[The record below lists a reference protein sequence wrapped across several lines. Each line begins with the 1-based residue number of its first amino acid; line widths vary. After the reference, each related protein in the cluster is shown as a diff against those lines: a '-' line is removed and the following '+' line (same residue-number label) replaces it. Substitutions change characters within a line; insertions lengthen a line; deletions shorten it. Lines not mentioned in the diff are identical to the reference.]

1 MKTTKIL
8 KGVAIVAMTLSLTG
22 CVLPGKGLGNVPIT
36 TDEKTNNT
44 TKAEVTGTVDFTNSD
59 TSEYARG
66 MQTFQNNKKGITAKV
81 VMKNVTAASNP
92 GAMGLVF
99 DMQKKD
105 GLLDFG
111 TVGFKNENGKVC
123 YYVAYYEGVS
133 EADFS
138 KQNFGV
144 PDSARTDIVDW
155 GTSAVRNPDS
165 VISGITINGNKE
177 LACVIE
183 IEAQSPTGTLTDE
196 SPAYIIR
203 VYADEDGDGTVSK
216 FKGLSDKTDPE
227 KSEIHALAKKS
238 VTITRGQVKAG
249 KTGRTV
255 QNKMGFYANVYG
267 GQTLTGEWLVADI
280 EHQPNVAKTASDNDS
295 FIKIEY

>member
-66 MQTFQNNKKGITAKV
+66 MQTFQNKKKGITAKV
-81 VMKNVTAASNP
+81 VMENVTASSNP
-92 GAMGLVF
+92 GCMGLVF
-99 DMQKKD
+99 DMQKNED
-105 GLLDFG
+105 GLLDFCN
-111 TVGFKNENGKVC
+111 VGFKNYSGKPCV
-123 YYVAYYEGVS
+123 YVSYFEGVS

-138 KQNFGV
+138 KSNFGV
-144 PDSARTDIVDW
+144 PDSSRTDILDW
-155 GTSAVRNPDS
+155 TNID
-165 VISGITINGNKE
+165 GIDIKNKE
-177 LACVIE
+177 LAIVIE
-183 IEAQSPTGTLTDE
+183 VEAITAGLDPKDTDK
-196 SPAYIIR
+196 AYIIR
-203 VYADEDGDGTVSK
+203 IYKDEDGDGTVTT
-216 FKGLSDKTDPE
+216 FKGLSNKSDDE
-227 KSEIHALAKKS
+227 KNTIHAKAKK
-238 VTITRGQVKAG
+238 TIDITRGQVKAS
-249 KTGRTV
+249 KVRTI

-267 GQTLTGEWLVADI
+267 GQTLTGKWLVADI
-280 EHQPNVAKTASDNDS
+280 DHQPNVAKTASDNDS

>member
-1 MKTTKIL
+1 MKTTKIVM
-8 KGVAIVAMTLSLTG
+8 GMAAAAVMALTS
-22 CVLPGKGLGNVPIT
+22 CVFPGKGLGNVPIA

-44 TKAEVTGTVDFTNSD
+44 TKAEVTGTVDFTNTDS
-59 TSEYARG
+59 SEYARG
-66 MQTFQNNKKGITAKV
+66 MQTFVNKKKGITAKV
-81 VMKNVTAASNP
+81 VMKNVTASSNP

-155 GTSAVRNPDS
+155 GTSTRRNSESIIDS
-165 VISGITINGNKE
+165 IGINGNKE

-183 IEAQSPTGTLTDE
+183 IEAVTPTGTYTDE
-196 SPAYIIR
+196 SEAYVIR
-203 VYADEDGDGTVSK
+203 VYADEDGDGTVK
-216 FKGLSDKTDPE
+216 TFRGLSDNPE
-227 KSEIHALAKKS
+227 KATIHALAKKT
-238 VTITRGQVKAG
+238 VTIKRGQVKAG

-280 EHQPNVAKTASDNDS
+280 DHDPNVAKTAATEDS

>member
-8 KGVAIVAMTLSLTG
+8 KGVAIAAMTLSLTG

-44 TKAEVTGTVDFTNSD
+44 TKAEVTGTVDFTNTDS
-59 TSEYARG
+59 SEFARG
-66 MQTFQNNKKGITAKV
+66 MQTFQNKKKGITAKV
-81 VMKNVTAASNP
+81 VMENVTASSNP
-92 GAMGLVF
+92 GCMGLVF
-99 DMQKKD
+99 DMQKNED
-105 GLLDFG
+105 GLLDFCN
-111 TVGFKNENGKVC
+111 VGFKNNSGKP
-123 YYVAYYEGVS
+123 YVYVSYFEGVS

-138 KQNFGV
+138 KKNFGV
-144 PDSARTDIVDW
+144 PDSSRTDILDW
-155 GTSAVRNPDS
+155 TD
-165 VISGITINGNKE
+165 IDGIDINNKE

-216 FKGLSDKTDPE
+216 FKGLSDKTEPE
-227 KSEIHALAKKS
+227 KSKIHDLAKKS

-280 EHQPNVAKTASDNDS
+280 EHQPNVAKTAATEDS

>member
-1 MKTTKIL
+1 MKTTKIVM
-8 KGVAIVAMTLSLTG
+8 GMAAAAVMALTS
-22 CVLPGKGLGNVPIT
+22 CVFPGKGLGNVPIT
-36 TDEKTNNT
+36 TDEKTNTT
-44 TKAEVTGTVDFTNSD
+44 TKAEVTGTVDFTNTDS
-59 TSEYARG
+59 SEYARG
-66 MQTFQNNKKGITAKV
+66 MQTFQNKKKGITAKV
-81 VMKNVTAASNP
+81 VMKNVTASSNP

-133 EADFS
+133 EADFG

-155 GTSAVRNPDS
+155 GTSAARNPES
-165 VISGITINGNKE
+165 VIGSIGINGNKE

-216 FKGLSDKTDPE
+216 FKGLSNKSTSE
-227 KSEIHALAKKS
+227 KDAIHTLAKKT
-238 VTITRGQVKAG
+238 VPITRGQIKAT
-249 KTGRTV
+249 KEGRTV
-255 QNKMGFYANVYG
+255 QNMMGFYANVYG

-280 EHQPNVAKTASDNDS
+280 DHDPNVAKTAATEDS

>member
-1 MKTTKIL
+1 MKTTKIVM
-8 KGVAIVAMTLSLTG
+8 GMAAAAVMALTS
-22 CVLPGKGLGNVPIT
+22 CVFPGKGLGNVPIT

-59 TSEYARG
+59 TSKYARG
-66 MQTFQNNKKGITAKV
+66 MQTFQNKKNGITAKV

-155 GTSAVRNPDS
+155 GTSDDRNPDS

-203 VYADEDGDGTVSK
+203 VYADEDVQVSD
-216 FKGLSDKTDPE
+216 FKGLSNKSDTE
-227 KSEIHALAKKS
+227 KEKIHGFAKKS
-238 VTITRGQVKAG
+238 VTITRRQVKAG

-255 QNKMGFYANVYG
+255 ENKMGFYANVYG
-267 GQTLTGEWLVADI
+267 GQTLTGEWLVFDI
-280 EHQPNVAKTASDNDS
+280 DHQPNVAKTASDNDS

>member
-1 MKTTKIL
+1 MKTTKIVM
-8 KGVAIVAMTLSLTG
+8 GMAAAAVMALTS
-22 CVLPGKGLGNVPIT
+22 CVFPGKGLGNVPIT
-36 TDEKTNNT
+36 TDEKTNTT
-44 TKAEVTGTVDFTNSD
+44 TKAEVTGTVDFTNTDS
-59 TSEYARG
+59 SEYARG

-144 PDSARTDIVDW
+144 EDSARTDIVDW
-155 GTSAVRNPDS
+155 GTSAHRNS
-165 VISGITINGNKE
+165 ESIISSIGINGNKE

-216 FKGLSDKTDPE
+216 FKGLSNKSASE
-227 KSEIHALAKKS
+227 KEAIHALAKES

-280 EHQPNVAKTASDNDS
+280 DHDPNVAKTAATEDS

>member
-1 MKTTKIL
+1 MKTTKIVM
-8 KGVAIVAMTLSLTG
+8 GMAAAAVMALTS

-44 TKAEVTGTVDFTNSD
+44 TKAEVTGTVDFTNTDS
-59 TSEYARG
+59 SEYARG
-66 MQTFQNNKKGITAKV
+66 MQTFQNKKKGITAKV
-81 VMKNVTAASNP
+81 VMENVTASSNP
-92 GAMGLVF
+92 GCMGLVF
-99 DMQKKD
+99 DMQKNED
-105 GLLDFG
+105 GLLDFCN
-111 TVGFKNENGKVC
+111 VGFKNDSGKPCV
-123 YYVAYYEGVS
+123 YVSYFEGVS

-138 KQNFGV
+138 KSNFGV
-144 PDSARTDIVDW
+144 PDSSRTDILDW
-155 GTSAVRNPDS
+155 TKID
-165 VISGITINGNKE
+165 VIDINNKE
-177 LACVIE
+177 LAIVIE

-227 KSEIHALAKKS
+227 KSKIHALAKKS
-238 VTITRGQVKAG
+238 VTITRGKVKAG

-267 GQTLTGEWLVADI
+267 GQTLTGKWLVADI
-280 EHQPNVAKTASDNDS
+280 DHQPNVAKTASDNDS

>member
-1 MKTTKIL
+1 MKTTKIVM
-8 KGVAIVAMTLSLTG
+8 GMAAAAVMALTS
-22 CVLPGKGLGNVPIT
+22 CVFPGKGLGNVPIT
-36 TDEKTNNT
+36 TDEKTNTT
-44 TKAEVTGTVDFTNSD
+44 TKAEVTGTVDFTNTDS
-59 TSEYARG
+59 SEYARG
-66 MQTFQNNKKGITAKV
+66 MQTFQNKKKGITAKV
-81 VMKNVTAASNP
+81 VMKNVTASSNP

-133 EADFS
+133 EADFG

-155 GTSAVRNPDS
+155 GTSAARNPES
-165 VISGITINGNKE
+165 VIGSIGINGNKE

-216 FKGLSDKTDPE
+216 FKGLSNKSVSE
-227 KSEIHALAKKS
+227 KEAIHTLAKTT
-238 VTITRGQVKAG
+238 VPITRGQIKAT
-249 KTGRTV
+249 KEGRTV
-255 QNKMGFYANVYG
+255 QNMMGFYANVYG

-280 EHQPNVAKTASDNDS
+280 DHDPNVAKTAATEDS

>member
-1 MKTTKIL
+1 MKTTKIVM
-8 KGVAIVAMTLSLTG
+8 GMAAAAVMALTS
-22 CVLPGKGLGNVPIT
+22 CVFPGKGLGNVPIT
-36 TDEKTNNT
+36 TDEKTNTT
-44 TKAEVTGTVDFTNSD
+44 TKAEVTGTVDFTNTD

-66 MQTFQNNKKGITAKV
+66 MQTFQNKKKGITAKV
-81 VMKNVTAASNP
+81 VMENVTASSNP
-92 GAMGLVF
+92 GCMGLVF

-111 TVGFKNENGKVC
+111 TVGFKNENGTVC

-155 GTSAVRNPDS
+155 GTSATRNPDS
-165 VISGITINGNKE
+165 VISGITINGDKE

-203 VYADEDGDGTVSK
+203 VYADEDVHVSD
-216 FKGLSDKTDPE
+216 FKGLSNKSDTE
-227 KSEIHALAKKS
+227 KEKIHGFAKKS
-238 VTITRGQVKAG
+238 VTITRRQVKAG

-255 QNKMGFYANVYG
+255 ENKMGFYANVYG
-267 GQTLTGEWLVADI
+267 GQTLTGEWLVFDI
-280 EHQPNVAKTASDNDS
+280 DHQPNVAKTASDNDS